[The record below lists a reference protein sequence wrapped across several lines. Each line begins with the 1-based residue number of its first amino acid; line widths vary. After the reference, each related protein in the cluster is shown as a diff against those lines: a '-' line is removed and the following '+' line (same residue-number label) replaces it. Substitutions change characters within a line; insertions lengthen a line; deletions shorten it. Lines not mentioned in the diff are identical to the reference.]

1 MLDQT
6 VVDRIRL
13 CERNFLVERIR
24 NSSLKTDSYKQ
35 KERERQTDREKK
47 YFSVRHKILTFH
59 WKFRNYF
66 PWLTIMHWVGVDFL
80 RVYTMHSLRSKTFQR
95 TWANPLRSTR
105 EFHKQTTFPRPNLI
119 ALIDLPFQT
128 YFN

>member
-59 WKFRNYF
+59 
-66 PWLTIMHWVGVDFL
+66 
-80 RVYTMHSLRSKTFQR
+80 
-95 TWANPLRSTR
+95 
-105 EFHKQTTFPRPNLI
+105 
-119 ALIDLPFQT
+119 
-128 YFN
+128 